1 MMEIELFSEVGRCRW
16 LAEDEEEDEDV
27 RCTGESTRQIINKL
41 WVHGSVV
48 GRLVCWLA
56 QSLTLSNLGCRSLEI
71 CRL

>member
-48 GRLVCWLA
+48 G
-56 QSLTLSNLGCRSLEI
+56 
-71 CRL
+71 